1 MKKPIKYVL
10 IVAVLGLSVYNAIF
24 IKKLDEIKTEKS
36 NSVFNAKTFASNFMA
51 TKVETLPA
59 IKATVFL
66 DEAKVDPKN
75 YAESKGNKLGISYDY
90 YFIIEGNATVLS
102 VEEEDVLIALTN
114 QNQDKLKIATDF
126 IFGNAIREGA
136 KVANIGDFQ
145 NTMDYNNIS
154 VELNTIVRE
163 KIVPKFI
170 KNINAGDIIYF
181 KGAVKINTKN
191 PNLQD
196 LRVIPMLLKINN

>member
-1 MKKPIKYVL
+1 MKKLLKYFIIMVVL
-10 IVAVLGLSVYNAIF
+10 SLVGYNSIY
-24 IKKLDEIKTEKS
+24 IKKLDELKTEKS
-36 NSVFNAKTFASNFMA
+36 NSVFNAKTFASNFI
-51 TKVETLPA
+51 TSKVEILPA
-59 IKATVFL
+59 IKASTFL
-66 DEAKVDPKN
+66 DAVKADPKN
-75 YAESKGNKLGISYDY
+75 YAENKGNKLGISNDY

-102 VEEEDVLIALTN
+102 IEEEDVIVALANT
-114 QNQDKLKIATDF
+114 NQDKLKIATDF

-154 VELNTIVRE
+154 VELNTIIR
-163 KIVPKFI
+163 KTIVPNFI
-170 KNINAGDIIYF
+170 KNVKEGNNIYF

-191 PNLQD
+191 SKLQD